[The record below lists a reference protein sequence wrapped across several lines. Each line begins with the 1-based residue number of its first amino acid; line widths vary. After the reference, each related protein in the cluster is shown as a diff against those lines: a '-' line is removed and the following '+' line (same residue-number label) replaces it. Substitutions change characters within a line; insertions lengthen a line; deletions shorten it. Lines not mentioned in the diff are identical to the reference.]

1 MKEDGAELFLRA
13 LEGKAKLPAPGS
25 RASVEAN
32 YKLSS

>member
-13 LEGKAKLPAPGS
+13 LERKAKLPAPGA